1 MIENI
6 PGLTGTVA
14 AGSIDPQSAAPQLA
28 TTALAGLT
36 DLIDQVILVL
46 MTTASITQAKTN
58 LSKLIK
64 KVRHGESIL
73 ILDRNVPVARLEPLA
88 AGSHEA
94 DEVKLADLE
103 QRGLLKRGTGK
114 LPRHFFKLP
123 RLKFKKSLVEAVL
136 EERREARW

>member
-1 MIENI
+1 
-6 PGLTGTVA
+6 
-14 AGSIDPQSAAPQLA
+14 
-28 TTALAGLT
+28 
-36 DLIDQVILVL
+36 

-64 KVRHGESIL
+64 KVRHGESVL
-73 ILDRNVPVARLEPLA
+73 ILDRNIPVARLEPLA

-94 DEVKLADLE
+94 DEVKLAELE
-103 QRGLLKRGTGK
+103 RRGLLKRGTGK
-114 LPRHFFKLP
+114 LPKDFFKLP